1 MEIGFIRVLIYEI
14 TVSIQVVQVLS
25 FFLAN
30 TQYIYK
36 INLIY
41 KIRKIKQFI
50 LIISLK
56 IKIYSKNY

>member
-1 MEIGFIRVLIYEI
+1 MKISFIGVSIYEI
-14 TVSIQVVQVLS
+14 TVNIQVVLVLS

-50 LIISLK
+50 MIISLK
-56 IKIYSKNY
+56 IKIFSKNY